1 MKLKFFTFLVLLF
14 LVLPVFII
22 IPISFSSSQY
32 LTFPPKGFSLQW
44 YQNFFTDFEWT
55 EALFRSLKVGLLST
69 LVALVLGIMAAEGL
83 ARCKIPGKKILEEIF
98 MLPMIVPA
106 IIIAIALYRFEST
119 LSFSGTIFGLV
130 MAHSLLALPF
140 VITTVLSR
148 LVSIDPNLENAALNL
163 GANRLTAFFRVTFP
177 IIRPAIIS
185 ASLFAF
191 AISFDELVV
200 TLFIAGIS
208 SQTLPLR
215 IWEDIRTQLDP
226 TITAIASI
234 LIVGVMIAMVLSNLD
249 SFRKHRVIKDK
260 TSVSGS

>member
-1 MKLKFFTFLVLLF
+1 MKLKFVTLCILLF
-14 LVLPVFII
+14 LILPVFII

-32 LTFPPKGFSLQW
+32 LTFPPPGFSLQW
-44 YQNFFTDFEWT
+44 YQKFFSDFEWT
-55 EALFRSLKVGLLST
+55 GALFQSLKIGILST
-69 LVALVLGIMAAEGL
+69 LVALIFGIMTAEGL
-83 ARCKIPGKKILEEIF
+83 AKCEFPGKNILQEIF

-106 IIIAIALYRFEST
+106 IIVAIALYRFEST
-119 LSFSGTIFGLV
+119 FSISGTTFGLV

-148 LVSIDPNLENAALNL
+148 LVSLDPNLEDAAMSL

-177 IIRPAIIS
+177 IIRPAIVS

-191 AISFDELVV
+191 ATSFDELVV

-215 IWEDIRTQLDP
+215 IWDDIRTQLDP
-226 TITAIASI
+226 TITAISSI
-234 LIVGVMIAMVLSNLD
+234 LIVGVMVIMLCSNAD
-249 SFRKHRVIKDK
+249 SFKKQKAVEEESIPGK
-260 TSVSGS
+260 